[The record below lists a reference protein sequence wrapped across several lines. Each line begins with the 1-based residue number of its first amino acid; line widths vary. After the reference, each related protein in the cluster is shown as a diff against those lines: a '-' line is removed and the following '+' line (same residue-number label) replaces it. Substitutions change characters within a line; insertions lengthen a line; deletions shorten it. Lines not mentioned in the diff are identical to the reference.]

1 MGFDRRKIDDE
12 RRQVADAEL
21 AVRRATDA
29 QVLEDAKRLI
39 DAWNE
44 RRTKRLPMLF
54 SPTVGAAIAP
64 ATGSFG
70 CGVRPAARSA
80 RYRRRKPTC
89 GPLSKHSLR
98 WPAFQRVGKRRIHV
112 PRFGVRHDLSRLHV
126 AGHAI
131 NAARD
136 TLTSEVG
143 CRSEPPKAT
152 VTSFMPVI
160 LTG

>member
-54 SPTVGAAIAP
+54 SPTVGAAI
-64 ATGSFG
+64 
-70 CGVRPAARSA
+70 VA
-80 RYRRRKPTC
+80 RYWFLWVRC
-89 GPLSKHSLR
+89 
-98 WPAFQRVGKRRIHV
+98 PACCTISAISATKADMRPSFKTFVALPCISA
-112 PRFGVRHDLSRLHV
+112 SR
-126 AGHAI
+126 
-131 NAARD
+131 
-136 TLTSEVG
+136 
-143 CRSEPPKAT
+143 
-152 VTSFMPVI
+152 
-160 LTG
+160 